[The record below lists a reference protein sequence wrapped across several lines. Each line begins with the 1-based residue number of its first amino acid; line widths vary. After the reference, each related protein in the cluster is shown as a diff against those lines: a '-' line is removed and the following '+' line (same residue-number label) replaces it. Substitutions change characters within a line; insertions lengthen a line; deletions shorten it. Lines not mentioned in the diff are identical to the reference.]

1 MSTKSQC
8 AAIIATFKNRWFD
21 TGIAFDHLRVQS
33 LHRRLTD
40 IEGMGYRV
48 DRAKHP
54 EIQRAKIYRIT
65 GKAAA

>member
-21 TGIAFDHLRVQS
+21 TGIAFDRLRVQS

-54 EIQRAKIYRIT
+54 EIQRAKIYRIS
-65 GKAAA
+65 KAA

>member
-54 EIQRAKIYRIT
+54 DIQRAKIYRIS
-65 GKAAA
+65 GKVL

>member
-21 TGIAFDHLRVQS
+21 TGIAFDRLRVQS

-54 EIQRAKIYRIT
+54 NIQRAKIYRIS
-65 GKAAA
+65 GKVL

>member
-21 TGIAFDHLRVQS
+21 TNIAFSHLRVQS

-54 EIQRAKIYRIT
+54 EIQRAKIYRISEV
-65 GKAAA
+65 K

>member
-21 TGIAFDHLRVQS
+21 TGIAFDRLRVQS

-54 EIQRAKIYRIT
+54 EIQRAKIYRIS
-65 GKAAA
+65 GKVL

>member
-21 TGIAFDHLRVQS
+21 TNLAFYQLRIKS
-33 LHRRLTD
+33 LHRRLSD
-40 IEGMGYRV
+40 LESMGYRV

-54 EIQRAKIYRIT
+54 QIQRAKIYRIS
-65 GKAAA
+65 GKAA

>member
-21 TGIAFDHLRVQS
+21 TGIAFDRLRVQS

-54 EIQRAKIYRIT
+54 DIQRAKIYRIS
-65 GKAAA
+65 GKVL

>member
-8 AAIIATFKNRWFD
+8 LEIIATFKNRWFD
-21 TGIAFDHLRVQS
+21 TGIAFDNLRVQS
-33 LHRRLTD
+33 LHRRLSD

-54 EIQRAKIYRIT
+54 EIQRAKIYRIS
-65 GKAAA
+65 GKVL

>member
-33 LHRRLTD
+33 LQRRLTD

-54 EIQRAKIYRIT
+54 EIQRAKIYRIS
-65 GKAAA
+65 KAA

>member
-21 TGIAFDHLRVQS
+21 TGIAFDRLRVQS
-33 LHRRLTD
+33 LHRRLSD
-40 IEGMGYRV
+40 LESMGYRV

-54 EIQRAKIYRIT
+54 DIQRAKIYRIS
-65 GKAAA
+65 KAK

>member
-21 TGIAFDHLRVQS
+21 TGIAFDRLRVQS
-33 LHRRLTD
+33 LHRRLSD
-40 IEGMGYRV
+40 LESMGYRV

-54 EIQRAKIYRIT
+54 DIQRAKIYRIT
-65 GKAAA
+65 GKAA